1 MFNPG
6 QFSGMRPSR
15 GGGLGGLVRKVVV
28 LVFAGIQAILVGRIL
43 LDLGV
48 LPVEGTLADIIVPW
62 SDTLAAPVAGIGD
75 GLGGL
80 MGGFGMPGMGGPGV
94 PGLGGSGSMGLN
106 PAMIAALVGWT
117 VVEGLVLRVVT
128 KVATA

>member
-6 QFSGMRPSR
+6 QFAGMRQSR
-15 GGGLGGLVRKVVV
+15 GGGLGGLIRKLVV
-28 LVFAGIQAILVGRIL
+28 LLFAGIQAILVGRIL

-48 LPVEGTLADIIVPW
+48 LPGEGTLADLVVPW
-62 SDTLAAPVAGIGD
+62 SDTLAAPVQGIGD

-80 MGGFGMPGMGGPGV
+80 LGGGGLGMPGIGAGT
-94 PGLGGSGSMGLN
+94 GSMGLN
-106 PAMIAALVGWT
+106 AVMVTALLGWT

-128 KVATA
+128 KIATA